1 MTIFALL
8 VTVFALFTIISEI
21 RSLQLADLIRP
32 LHEGILNK
40 FKNKP
45 DQMAKELIGM
55 HKTFGYNTFLG
66 TFSQLIHII
75 VVVLLAGT
83 FFQPERYLPAFS
95 NDARGFLWIRD
106 LAASPFQLLREGRIV
121 PELIAAVLSLFLMDI
136 LISWGA
142 QLIIRKSLMPM
153 QTLQKSLTIATV
165 VVAFFTPQAV
175 LVYLSVFYLCKDIIF
190 IVFVRFFPYSMNPS
204 QEAFYKKCARNIK

>member
-1 MTIFALL
+1 MDKVFEFVGTFLTKLCEGGGGLGLAVTIFALL

-83 FFQPERYLPAFS
+83 FFQPERYLHFQMMPGGSYGSVIWRRPRS
-95 NDARGFLWIRD
+95 NC
-106 LAASPFQLLREGRIV
+106 SGR
-121 PELIAAVLSLFLMDI
+121 AGS
-136 LISWGA
+136 
-142 QLIIRKSLMPM
+142 
-153 QTLQKSLTIATV
+153 
-165 VVAFFTPQAV
+165 
-175 LVYLSVFYLCKDIIF
+175 
-190 IVFVRFFPYSMNPS
+190 FPS
-204 QEAFYKKCARNIK
+204 